1 MRNKK
6 IKIVYAFF
14 LLAVLALN
22 LFLTLQSQEGTV
34 RLSEGVRHWVERIGY
49 YSDYHSF
56 RSNAHIII
64 FFVVGIALGL
74 FGNQAKWK
82 TWQIII
88 IGCCI
93 GLLDESLKVFL
104 PTREFD
110 LIDLVKDCIG
120 IIAATGLLAI
130 LSRKTD

>member
-1 MRNKK
+1 M
-6 IKIVYAFF
+6 
-14 LLAVLALN
+14 LLAVIALN

-34 RLSEGVRHWVERIGY
+34 RLSEGVRHWVEQFGHN
-49 YSDYHSF
+49 SDFHTF

-64 FFVVGIALGL
+64 FFVLGVVLGL
-74 FGNQAKWK
+74 FGKQAKWK
-82 TWQIII
+82 SWQIII

-93 GLLDESLKVFL
+93 GLLDEGLKIFL

-110 LIDLVKDCIG
+110 LIDLFKDCIG
-120 IIAATGLLAI
+120 IIAATGLLAV